1 MLSLVKTKNG
11 GPMKDVGG
19 EEEATVML
27 INRVISSNTRFRMR
41 DVARG

>member
-1 MLSLVKTKNG
+1 
-11 GPMKDVGG
+11 MKDAGR

-27 INRVISSNTRFRMR
+27 IERVISSNTRFRMR